1 MPQSVGRYQIL
12 RPLGKGAMGAVYLA
26 DDPVL
31 NRQVAVK
38 TIDLTVEDPARR
50 EFLHGRLLRDARAAA
65 ALAHANIVSVY
76 DVVVEGENAGIV
88 MEYVAGENLAEYL
101 SRNPVADVSY
111 ALEIVRAMAGALDYT
126 HSRGIVHRDIKP
138 ANVMLCADGT
148 PKITDFGIARITE
161 GGTATMPGMV
171 MGTIEY
177 MAPEQV
183 KGETVDGQADQF
195 ALAVVAYRMFTGQTL
210 FGEQALATLAY
221 KIVNEEPPAARSRNA
236 SLPAR
241 LDAALARALA
251 KDPKDR
257 YPSCGEFAAAL
268 AGAFAPVDREAETT
282 VLPVNAASAV
292 GAPGSPAPP
301 TANLPSTG
309 TMGAHG
315 IAPVGPLIR
324 LPSRSQLRLPL
335 LALAAAAAIAVIVGV
350 FWKPWER
357 PPDPGK
363 RPAAS
368 GVSTTP
374 VPATLPE
381 KTPPAPEPHAK
392 KAPLAETTVKEQ
404 EADRKASTASAS
416 KNGTPTKTAE
426 PPKTAA
432 ATTPTAPLS
441 AEDEL
446 TRGRDLLAKEDF
458 NGAIAAFSRAAD
470 LRPNWGPAYHNRG
483 EAYQALEQY
492 DAAIRDYSR
501 AIRINPALPGL
512 LPSRAACY
520 VKLGQDDLALADLNL
535 SLTLR
540 GDAPPALMARGAIYL
555 RRNDYKKA
563 LADFDEAIRL
573 RPDSIPAHRQRAAT
587 RRALG
592 DRQGAKEDMDKA
604 SELAAKKG
612 GGG

>member
-38 TIDLTVEDPARR
+38 TIDLTVEDPGRR

-65 ALAHANIVSVY
+65 ALVHPNIVSVY
-76 DVVVEGENAGIV
+76 DVVVEGENAGII
-88 MEYVAGENLAEYL
+88 MEYVAGENLAAYL
-101 SRNPVADVSY
+101 SRHPVADVSY

-138 ANVMLCADGT
+138 ANVMLCVDGT

-161 GGTATMPGMV
+161 GATTTMPGVV
-171 MGTIEY
+171 MGTVEY

-195 ALAVVAYRMFTGQTL
+195 ALGVVAYRMLTGQTL
-210 FGEQALATLAY
+210 FGEQTLATLAY

-241 LDAALARALA
+241 LDAALAKALA

-257 YPSCGEFAAAL
+257 YVSCGEFASAL
-268 AGAFAPVDREAETT
+268 AGAFAVVDREAETT
-282 VLPVNAASAV
+282 VLPVNAAPA
-292 GAPGSPAPP
+292 AAALRSPTPP
-301 TANLPSTG
+301 MANLPPTG

-324 LPSRSQLRLPL
+324 IPSRSQLKLPL
-335 LALAAAAAIAVIVGV
+335 LALAAATAIAVIVGV

-374 VPATLPE
+374 VPAALPE

-404 EADRKASTASAS
+404 EADRKAAAAPPKTGASTKA
-416 KNGTPTKTAE
+416 AE
-426 PPKTAA
+426 PPKTTA
-432 ATTPTAPLS
+432 ATTPPAPLS

-446 TRGRDLLAKEDF
+446 ARGRELLAKEDF

-483 EAYQALEQY
+483 ETYQALEQY

-520 VKLGQDDLALADLNL
+520 VKQGQDDLALADLNL

-540 GDAPPALMARGAIYL
+540 GDAPPALMARAAIYL

-573 RPDSIPAHRQRAAT
+573 RPDSIPAHRQRAVA

-604 SELAAKKG
+604 NELAAKKG